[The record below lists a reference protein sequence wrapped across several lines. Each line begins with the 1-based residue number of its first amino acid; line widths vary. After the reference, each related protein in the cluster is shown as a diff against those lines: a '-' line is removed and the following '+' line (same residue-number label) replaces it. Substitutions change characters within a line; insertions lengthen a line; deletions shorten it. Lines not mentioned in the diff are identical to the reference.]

1 MNPAEEE
8 EDDAAVDPLVT
19 QALEL
24 STAIFELS
32 RTYLKQSSG
41 SGSKR
46 VDVARADMKTIR
58 KKALAVNRAV
68 FQYVKAAS
76 ERENRLLVEIHL
88 LRQAAHRDNIDR
100 DANRARI
107 YEYLRRYRID
117 DERSSTSA
125 ATTTTLIG
133 VNPLH
138 APTLAATQVDKA
150 MSNVARIEA
159 AIAQL
164 SPTGTVQVHG
174 AGLLTAGVR

>member
-1 MNPAEEE
+1 MDP
-8 EDDAAVDPLVT
+8 EDEDTTVDPLVT

-32 RTYLKQSSG
+32 KTYLKQSS
-41 SGSKR
+41 SGSER
-46 VDVARADMKTIR
+46 INVLRDDLKTIR
-58 KKALAVNRAV
+58 KQALAVNRAV
-68 FQYVKAAS
+68 FRYVKVAN

-107 YEYLRRYRID
+107 YEYLRRYRVD
-117 DERSSTSA
+117 DDRPGTSG
-125 ATTTTLIG
+125 TTTTPLS

-138 APTLAATQVDKA
+138 APTLAATQVDRA

-159 AIAQL
+159 SIAQL
-164 SPTGTVQVHG
+164 SPTGTLARPQPRGEDV
-174 AGLLTAGVR
+174 

>member
-1 MNPAEEE
+1 MDPP
-8 EDDAAVDPLVT
+8 EDEDTAADPLVT

-32 RTYLKQSSG
+32 KAYLKQSPG
-41 SGSKR
+41 SER
-46 VDVARADMKTIR
+46 VEVLRDDLRTIR
-58 KKALAVNRAV
+58 KKALAVNQAV
-68 FQYVKAAS
+68 YQYVKVAN

-117 DERSSTSA
+117 DDRPGTST
-125 ATTTTLIG
+125 ATPTPLG

-159 AIAQL
+159 SIAQL

-174 AGLLTAGVR
+174 ASLLTAGVR

>member
-1 MNPAEEE
+1 MDPDD
-8 EDDAAVDPLVT
+8 EDTAVDPLVT

-32 RTYLKQSSG
+32 KTYLKQSSG
-41 SGSKR
+41 SER
-46 VDVARADMKTIR
+46 IDVLRDDLKTIR
-58 KKALAVNRAV
+58 KQALAVNRAV
-68 FQYVKAAS
+68 FRYVKMAN

-107 YEYLRRYRID
+107 YEYLRRYRVD
-117 DERSSTSA
+117 DDRPGTSG
-125 ATTTTLIG
+125 ATTTLLS

-138 APTLAATQVDKA
+138 APTLAATQVDRA

-159 AIAQL
+159 SIAQL